1 MTNSKRKLHPL
12 TDEEEAEIQRQ
23 IAADPEDWESGEEDI
38 AKAKPFAE
46 MFPEL
51 AESIRRSRGRPPVEK
66 PKQVVSIR
74 LDQDVVSKFKATGKG
89 WQAKINDVLKK
100 AKVS

>member
-1 MTNSKRKLHPL
+1 MTSSKRKLRPL
-12 TDEEEAEIQRQ
+12 TDEEEAEIQEQ
-23 IAADPEDWESGEEDI
+23 IAADPEDWEASDDDL
-38 AKAKPFAE
+38 AKAKPFTE

-51 AESIRRSRGRPPVEK
+51 AESIRRSRGRPPIEK
-66 PKQVVSIR
+66 PKQVVSLR

-89 WQAKINDVLKK
+89 WQARINDVLKR